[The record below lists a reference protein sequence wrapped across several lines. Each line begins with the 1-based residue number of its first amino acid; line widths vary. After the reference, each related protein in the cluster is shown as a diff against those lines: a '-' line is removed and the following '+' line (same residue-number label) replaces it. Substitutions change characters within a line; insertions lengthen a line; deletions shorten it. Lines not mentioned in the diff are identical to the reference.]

1 MSMYE
6 YIHMCIGTFMYM
18 YGYMNKYMNMYMNMY
33 INMRMLEY
41 SGP

>member
-1 MSMYE
+1 MSM

-18 YGYMNKYMNMYMNMY
+18 YGYMNKYMNMY